1 MSQVIDTPEGIDAY
15 FLLARYYALK
25 IQATTGMVHSQGS
38 VIKRVKKDFPQIKGR
53 TAQKVLEEYGAIL
66 REAGIL
72 SGVGRNSD
80 RR

>member
-1 MSQVIDTPEGIDAY
+1 MTTVIDTPEGVSAY
-15 FLLARYYALK
+15 VQLSRYYALK
-25 IQATTGMVHSQGS
+25 IQATTGLRHSRGS
-38 VIKRVKKDFPQIKGR
+38 VIKAIKKNYPQIKGR